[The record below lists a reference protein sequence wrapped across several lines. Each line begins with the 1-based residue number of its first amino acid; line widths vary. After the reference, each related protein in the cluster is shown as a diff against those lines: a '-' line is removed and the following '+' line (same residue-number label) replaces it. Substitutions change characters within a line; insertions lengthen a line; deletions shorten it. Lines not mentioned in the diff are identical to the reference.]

1 MVDVK
6 QKQKSWP
13 IDNSNVI
20 DKDRFIAIAKKH
32 CDTLHIT
39 GDDGHSVYAFLS
51 SLYVANLI
59 TYEDLQEIGEH
70 YIIDTN
76 DIDSGINK

>member
-1 MVDVK
+1 M
-6 QKQKSWP
+6 
-13 IDNSNVI
+13 IDTKNKNKVYVNDNVI

-39 GDDGHSVYAFLS
+39 GDDGHSVYAFFS

-70 YIIDTN
+70 YNIKDIIDV
-76 DIDSGINK
+76 K